1 MLSVRQ
7 AASELGV
14 SQARVRALLAKGQI
28 KGEKLGRVWA
38 VDGESL
44 ASWKAQRHRAGR
56 PPVARSDTYVQ
67 TLPSVEEAHRLYQ
80 ACRSLLA
87 GCYSSDFLDGA
98 QSQEEELFWVSVS
111 DFFLARRQEELVKE
125 GAY

>member
-7 AASELGV
+7 AAAELGV
-14 SQARVRALLAKGQI
+14 SQSRVRTLLAKGQI

-44 ASWKAQRHRAGR
+44 SSWKARQHKAGR
-56 PPVARSDTYVQ
+56 PTAAQSDTYVQ
-67 TLPSVEEAHRLYQ
+67 TLPSMEEAHRLYQ
-80 ACRSLLA
+80 ACRSLLT